1 MSKKSVSIY
10 IVGETIY
17 FKPNANFKGM
27 QIMMASTLSCLTNEV
42 SSKIAQT
49 LIDSFDYCKSVEDKP
64 NSNNFKDFIKLTKAK
79 SHIGLI
85 RKAKFVMASNN
96 DGNINLLRVEPNY
109 KYKAYC
115 VESDIPPES
124 YNITDKELTKLG
136 DKIRIVSSLTE

>member
-10 IVGETIY
+10 IIDQTLY

-27 QIMMASTLSCLTNEV
+27 QVMMADTLSCSINED
-42 SSKIAQT
+42 SSKMAQT
-49 LIDSFDYCKSVEDKP
+49 LIDSFDYCKSVEEKP

-85 RKAKFVMASNN
+85 RKAKFVMASKT
-96 DGNINLLRVEPNY
+96 DGDINLLRVEPNY

-115 VESDIPPES
+115 VESDIPPDS
-124 YNITDKELTKLG
+124 YNITDNDLNKLG
-136 DKIRIVSSLTE
+136 DKIRVVSSLN